1 MQLSV
6 SSYARVA
13 SVVVA
18 FSLLSGCG
26 QARTGGRRI
35 EVSTRIQGE
44 ALAKTGFENDLG
56 WTIELTR
63 ARVALDHLYYVTGES
78 VGARLWNPF
87 VSVAYAH
94 PGHYDAGEVL
104 AEMTDHVAVDLL
116 AEPRALRPREAV
128 TGAAHSTVVA
138 FGSLSDAPSV
148 SDAGVSGEKTVEVE
162 GHATSGTAR
171 VEFRATV
178 ATSDLLHADSNLPEV
193 EGCPFDGELSASGT
207 VTCEIRPSVWLDQVD
222 FTAFSRNATTQV
234 TFARGSEQHNAL
246 VRGVRK
252 AIAYSFTFE
261 TEN

>member
-6 SSYARVA
+6 SSCARVA
-13 SVVVA
+13 SAVVA

-44 ALAKTGFENDLG
+44 ALAQTRFENDLG

-78 VGARLWNPF
+78 VGANLWNPF

-116 AEPRALRPREAV
+116 AEPRALPSREAV
-128 TGAAHSTVVA
+128 TGSAHSAVVA
-138 FGSLSDAPSV
+138 FGALGDGSAV
-148 SDAGVSGEKTVEVE
+148 SDAGISEGETVEVE
-162 GHATSGTAR
+162 GHATSGASR

-178 ATSDLLHADSNLPEV
+178 ATSDLLHADSSLPEV
-193 EGCPFDGELSASGT
+193 EGCPFDGELSESGT
-207 VTCEIRPSVWLDQVD
+207 VTCEVRPSVWLDQVD
-222 FTAFSRNATTQV
+222 FTGFSSNATTQV

-252 AIAYSFTFE
+252 AIAYSFAFE
-261 TEN
+261 SED